1 MKAIVP
7 WWLLAD
13 IVLVVHALF
22 VLFVVAGQMLILIGL
37 WRGWTWV
44 RRRSLRQLHL
54 LAIAVVVVQSWLG
67 ILCPLTI
74 VENELRM
81 RAGGNPYAGSFV
93 RYWLHRI
100 MFYDVEPWVFTA
112 VYTIFGG
119 VVILTWVLARPD
131 RPRR

>member
-81 RAGGNPYAGSFV
+81 RAGANPYAGSFV
-93 RYWLHRI
+93 RYWLYRI
-100 MFYDVEPWVFTA
+100 LFYDAAPWVFTA

>member
-1 MKAIVP
+1 MKVFP

-13 IVLVVHALF
+13 VVLVVHALF

-37 WRGWTWV
+37 WRGWAWV
-44 RRRSLRQLHL
+44 RRRVLRQLHL
-54 LAIAVVVVQSWLG
+54 LAIGVVVVQAWLG

-74 VENELRM
+74 IENELRM
-81 RAGGNPYAGSFV
+81 RAGAIPYAGSFI
-93 RYWLHRI
+93 RHWLQRI
-100 MFYDVEPWVFTA
+100 LFYDAEPWVFTA
-112 VYTIFGG
+112 VYTIFAG

>member
-13 IVLVVHALF
+13 IVLFVHALF

-93 RYWLHRI
+93 RHWLHRI
-100 MFYDVEPWVFTA
+100 MFYDAEPWVFTA
-112 VYTIFGG
+112 VYTVFGG